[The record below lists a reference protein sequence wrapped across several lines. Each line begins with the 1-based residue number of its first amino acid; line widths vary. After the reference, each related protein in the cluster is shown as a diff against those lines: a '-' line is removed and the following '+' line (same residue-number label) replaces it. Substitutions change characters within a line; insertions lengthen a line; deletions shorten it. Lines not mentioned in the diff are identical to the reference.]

1 MSKVVSWSVVANCHR
16 SFSYYFLFTNKVVF
30 FYSAGVMSVMCE
42 HGLGWVKPLLEKGKK
57 VTQDDF
63 QLKSEQS
70 VLGTSPLRCERARSS
85 KNTSGGLQSH
95 TAGGRPKT
103 VSGENSQYC

>member
-16 SFSYYFLFTNKVVF
+16 SFSYYFLFINKVVF
-30 FYSAGVMSVMCE
+30 LIQLVSCLSCVSMGWD
-42 HGLGWVKPLLEKGKK
+42 GLKPLLENGKK